1 MPIEEEVPSRS
12 ATDTG
17 ISQSKAEDSSIS
29 ERDFLKDMEREEN
42 KRRTVRFIDDKE
54 DKKRPRADQVMKDL
68 EL

>member
-54 DKKRPRADQVMKDL
+54 DRKRPRADQVMKDL

>member
-12 ATDTG
+12 ATNTG

>member
-17 ISQSKAEDSSIS
+17 ISQSKAEDYSIS

-54 DKKRPRADQVMKDL
+54 DKRDL
-68 EL
+68 EQIKS